1 MLENDSDVAT
11 SQILSLVR
19 FWSLNIVTSWI
30 FSNISRHNIMQYYLD
45 AGFLDAKSVKSSR
58 NLILIFLVAKVLGTS
73 ARKTSW
79 TFSLP
84 IKPSPHFSIAMCYV
98 ACHSCF
104 STFVGTTFIATSPKY
119 VGVVTS
125 YCVVAGSSQLRCQTF
140 SSCCTQ
146 RDVR

>member
-1 MLENDSDVAT
+1 MLEGDRRMANNDWNIFQAEGKV
-11 SQILSLVR
+11 LR
-19 FWSLNIVTSWI
+19 FED
-30 FSNISRHNIMQYYLD
+30 LD
-45 AGFLDAKSVKSSR
+45 WDGLGASGLLCGAFLDAKSVKSSR